1 MFVNVKKIILAMNNR
16 RGNFR
21 RETKN
26 IKKNIQMKITEYKHT
41 TKINWKD
48 LD

>member
-26 IKKNIQMKITEYKHT
+26 IKKNPNENYRIQTYNKT
-41 TKINWKD
+41 
-48 LD
+48 